1 MTTIIMDPDEAIKS
15 ILNDNPDIKVF
26 IDGSRIENHIVRA
39 TLQPTEA
46 SPEGILVQRQVGSHK
61 NSSVR
66 EEGGS
71 YSLRRS
77 HWFSGNPKRTRLESL
92 GINYSLYILQDMC
105 LQCALH
111 VYYMW

>member
-1 MTTIIMDPDEAIKS
+1 MCR
-15 ILNDNPDIKVF
+15 ILSTLAMLSPF
-26 IDGSRIENHIVRA
+26 LFLCLATVRA
-39 TLQPTEA
+39 TLQPTKA
-46 SPEGILVQRQVGSHK
+46 SPEGILVQRQAGSHK

-92 GINYSLYILQDMC
+92 GIDYSLLYTTGHVSTMC
-105 LQCALH
+105 STCVLQC
-111 VYYMW
+111 VTMR